1 MIATVI
7 DEIDREIIRALQGNG
22 RLTQRELGRKV
33 GLSPNAAAARVQRL
47 TSAGVIIGFHAEVD
61 HAALGRPM
69 EASVDL
75 WLTSQDF
82 RPQFRQA
89 VQADDRIIDCVHLTG
104 PVDFRVRAR
113 VASPEDLYDLLNN
126 LRDVAHVQQTD
137 SRLILEV
144 VPTYEEVTDAKRR

>member
-1 MIATVI
+1 MTITVI
-7 DEIDREIIRALQGNG
+7 DDIDREIIRALQADG
-22 RLTQRELGRKV
+22 RLTQRELGRKA

-47 TSAGVIIGFHAEVD
+47 TSSGVITGVHAAVD

-82 RPQFRQA
+82 RPQFRRA

-104 PVDFRVRAR
+104 PVDFRIRAR

-126 LRDVAHVQQTD
+126 LRDAGHVQQTD

-144 VPTYEEVTDAKRR
+144 VPTYEEADAKPR